1 MTKEQIIG
9 EIFLLTSEMEKLKI
23 LKDNLVDSENYE
35 EAAELR
41 DYLNWIS
48 KKIEQ
53 YSILIDTVD

>member
-9 EIFLLTSEMEKLKI
+9 EIFLLSSEMEKLKI

-41 DYLNWIS
+41 DYLNWIR